1 MKKSTKI
8 LAPALAAGM
17 VFGAGSASANGNTV
31 TVDAGDTL
39 WGIAQNHE
47 GVSVEDLKNWNPG
60 VDAMSLSIGTEL
72 VVSNSSD
79 YTGDRAEEEFHTVEP
94 GETLISIANLHKNVT
109 LDDLY
114 NWNPDI
120 DPRSLQIGS
129 EVRVSPADGSADNP
143 SDGSDDNNST
153 EVFHTIQ
160 PGETLISI
168 ANLHENVTLDDLY
181 DWNPGIDA
189 RSLQI
194 GSEVRVSPGNG
205 DNDSSVEQYHTVEP
219 GETLISIANLHEG
232 LTLDEL
238 YDLNPGIDPYTL
250 QIGSEVRVQ

>member
-1 MKKSTKI
+1 MKKSTKF

-17 VFGAGSASANGNTV
+17 VFGAGSASANSHTV
-31 TVDAGDTL
+31 TVDSGDTL

-60 VDAMSLSIGTEL
+60 VDARSLSIGSEL
-72 VVSNSSD
+72 VVSSSSAPDD
-79 YTGDRAEEEFHTVEP
+79 YEGDRANEEFHTV
-94 GETLISIANLHKNVT
+94 
-109 LDDLY
+109 
-114 NWNPDI
+114 
-120 DPRSLQIGS
+120 
-129 EVRVSPADGSADNP
+129 
-143 SDGSDDNNST
+143 
-153 EVFHTIQ
+153 Q

-168 ANLHENVTLDDLY
+168 ANLHEGVTLDDLYNWNPGIDPYSLQLGSEVRVIPADDSTDGSNDTSEEVFHSVQQGETLTSIANLHKNVTLDELY
-181 DWNPGIDA
+181 DWNPGIDP

-205 DNDSSVEQYHTVEP
+205 DSDSSVEKYHTVQP

-232 LTLDEL
+232 LTLEEL

-250 QIGSEVRVQ
+250 QIGSEVKVQ